1 MSNMRFRFRR
11 GDLLA
16 IAAVAVIAV
25 AVALAFLPR
34 GDAGQNAAVQIYQDG
49 QLIRELSLQAEE
61 TIQIT
66 GSYTNTVTVQNGKV
80 AITHSDCPGADCIHS
95 GWISTPGRSIVCL
108 PNRVEIRITGTADVD
123 FIVG

>member
-1 MSNMRFRFRR
+1 MNNMRFRFRR

-34 GDAGQNAAVQIYQDG
+34 SGADQNAAVRIYQDG

-80 AITHSDCPGADCIHS
+80 AITHSDCPGTDCVHS
-95 GWISTPGRSIVCL
+95 GWISSPGRSIVCL
-108 PNRVEIRITGTADVD
+108 PNRVEVRITGTADVD